1 MSIDPPTFGNL
12 INRRKGMRY
21 EFVVQD
27 AFPDIVVHRV
37 WLSDGEREFMG
48 RYNNAFAVEFWDGL
62 TRDGFVPE
70 EKEE

>member
-1 MSIDPPTFGNL
+1 MSTDPPTFGNL

-21 EFVVQD
+21 EFVVREEN
-27 AFPDIVVHRV
+27 DIVVHRV

-70 EKEE
+70 K